1 MTDLMPIWVA
11 QRIYDEFID
20 TIWIKINNLIISGYL
35 LNFGLEKTW
44 DIAITLKQE
53 TCDMKLISKVGVAF
67 KRERSMEDIK
77 FN

>member
-1 MTDLMPIWVA
+1 MPIWVA

-44 DIAITLKQE
+44 DIEITIKQE
-53 TCDMKLISKVGVAF
+53 TCDMKLI
-67 KRERSMEDIK
+67 
-77 FN
+77 